1 MEKYMKIVMLCGAKS
16 SGKTTTATA
25 IYGYHLVQQ
34 GVIPNAN
41 INDKGRMSIVFDKE
55 KNEGIYFDIDSTE
68 PSFLE
73 YKNKYTDAY
82 INHAGFADE
91 LKRTA
96 AKQFGL
102 DFNKLIGTDDE
113 KNEECHIKWRNIA
126 KLLPTAKKKE
136 FKEFIDADKFMTN
149 RQFLE
154 VLGTDIF
161 RTIYEDCHINSAY
174 NKLCELAPDIA
185 IIPDCRFA
193 NEFEFFEKITDHEV
207 IKIKL
212 NRNPFKSTVA
222 SEVGLAPID
231 DSRFDLVVP
240 EDMPLID
247 RNNLV
252 INYLVERGVLSSI
265 NIKAE

>member
-1 MEKYMKIVMLCGAKS
+1 MKIILCAGSKS

-25 IYGYHLVQQ
+25 IYGYTLVQQ
-34 GVIPNAN
+34 GVIPNAY
-41 INDKGRMSIVFDKE
+41 INDKGRMSIVFNKDT
-55 KNEGIYFDIDSTE
+55 NEGIYFDIDSTE

-73 YKNKYTDAY
+73 YKNRYTNAY
-82 INHAGFADE
+82 INHVGFADE

-96 AKQFGL
+96 AQQFGL
-102 DFNKLIGTDDE
+102 NYNKLIGTDDE
-113 KNEECHIKWRNIA
+113 KNEKCHIKWCNMA
-126 KLLPTAKKKE
+126 KLLPPAKKKE

-174 NKLCELAPDIA
+174 KKLCALSPDIA
-185 IIPDCRFA
+185 ILPDCRFA

-212 NRNPFKSTVA
+212 SRNPFKSTVA
-222 SEVGLAPID
+222 SEVGLASIE
-231 DSRFDLVVP
+231 DSRFDLVAP
-240 EDMPLID
+240 EDMSLPD

-252 INYLVERGVLSSI
+252 INYLIERGVLSST